1 MYNEYFR
8 ENGDLDYLQ
17 QLMNKKSNILLN
29 LDKFKGS
36 KKQKFCIEVG
46 KIELE
51 IINELNK
58 KDDLEEPSKNSLMH
72 NSLISAVNVLIDF
85 FPKKAYKILLKGLSD
100 DNFDKKSKKIFF
112 FRIKELRREKHD
124 EFLVNNFRFFNF
136 LIKRH
141 VDSSLKINKQRF
153 NKFELFVFDELSYL
167 DIFLTNF
174 DLHPRTISYFPLYSP
189 ELREYLKKIIKMKIL
204 VEKDNFLFPHVN
216 YKVSEK
222 QAEYFINN
230 TDSELIKKIDRIITI
245 FTEFNSKKIIMWEK
259 NLKFLNYFEIKDT
272 F

>member
-8 ENGDLDYLQ
+8 ENGDIGYLQ
-17 QLMNKKSNILLN
+17 KLMNKKSNILLN
-29 LDKFKGS
+29 LDKFKGE
-36 KKQKFCIEVG
+36 KKKIFCSQAG
-46 KIELE
+46 NIELE

-58 KDDLEEPSKNSLMH
+58 KDDLKEQSKSSLMH

-100 DNFDKKSKKIFF
+100 DNFDNKSKRIFF
-112 FRIKELRREKHD
+112 ARIKELRMEKKD
-124 EFLVNNFRFFNF
+124 EFLVNDFRFFNF

-141 VDSSLKINKQRF
+141 VDNSLKINKQRF
-153 NKFELFVFDELSYL
+153 NKFELYVFDKLNYP
-167 DIFLTNF
+167 DIFSINL

-204 VEKDNFLFPHVN
+204 MEKDKFLFPHVY

-230 TDSELIKKIDRIITI
+230 TDAELIKKIDKTI
-245 FTEFNSKKIIMWEK
+245 ADFSKFNSKKIIEWEK